1 MKIKD
6 EYRPAD
12 KKEDSFGVTEE
23 FKVKGDRKTNGCNFK
38 RFATEMRRR
47 QDSIKRQES
56 STNVQQFWE

>member
-6 EYRPAD
+6 EHRPAD
-12 KKEDSFGVTEE
+12 KKEDSFGITEE
-23 FKVKGDRKTNGCNFK
+23 SKVKGIRETTGCNFK
-38 RFATEMRRR
+38 RFATEMRKR